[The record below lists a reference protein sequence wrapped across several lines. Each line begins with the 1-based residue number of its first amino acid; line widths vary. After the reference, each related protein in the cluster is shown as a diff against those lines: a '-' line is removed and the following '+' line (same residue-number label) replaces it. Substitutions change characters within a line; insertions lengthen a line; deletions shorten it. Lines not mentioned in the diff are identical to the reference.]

1 MEADTK
7 LPSALNNRQVKSL
20 RAGRSRLWRRFEMT
34 GVWAIG
40 DQAVVSLGN
49 FLTTIILARHFS
61 PEVYGIWAVIF
72 GLILFLNVIHASLI
86 TYPLT
91 IKAAALDEEAMR
103 RLVKGS
109 LSLTVILTVPL
120 GLALCG
126 AAWLIGQPYLGL
138 WGWLALFFWQLQ
150 EITRRALMAR
160 LAFRKALFSDAISY
174 LGQAALVWMLAQS
187 GELSPERCLGIVA
200 ATCGMAALVQAVL
213 LGLLRAAGARPE
225 FKNLAGAFWQTGRWV
240 LWSNV
245 ATNFSIQV
253 VPWSL
258 FLIRGAGDAAGFQAV
273 SNLLGFSHPIML
285 SLGNIIIPAAALARA
300 RGGLRAARR
309 VAIVYA
315 AQGGLLLLPYFVA
328 LALFPK
334 QFLALFYSARSPYL
348 ELDGALRLF
357 TLAYLFYYFSLVLK
371 FLLNALEEN
380 RSQFIAEL
388 SSSLLLAIMIIPL
401 VFAYGL
407 TGGLI
412 ATGAWLCA
420 RFISNAIILRQTR
433 A

>member
-1 MEADTK
+1 MQADSK
-7 LPSALNNRQVKSL
+7 LPSALDARLVKSSGG
-20 RAGRSRLWRRFEMT
+20 RRSRLWNLLEVK
-34 GVWAIG
+34 GAWAIG

-49 FLTTIILARHFS
+49 FLTTIILARSFS
-61 PEVYGIWAVIF
+61 PEVYGIWTVLF
-72 GLILFLNVIHASLI
+72 SFILFLNVIHASLI

-91 IKAAALDEEAMR
+91 IKATTLDEPGMR
-103 RLVKGS
+103 QLVNGS
-109 LSLTVILTVPL
+109 LSLTIILTVPL

-126 AAWLIGQPYLGL
+126 AAWLIEQPLLGL

-174 LGQAALVWMLAQS
+174 LGQAALVWMLAQT
-187 GELSPERCLGIVA
+187 GRLSPDRCFIIVA
-200 ATCGMAALVQAVL
+200 ATCGMAALVQAL
-213 LGLLRAAGARPE
+213 MLGLLRSAARFE
-225 FKNLAGAFWQTGRWV
+225 FRSLIGNFWQAGRWV

-273 SNLLGFSHPIML
+273 SNLLGVSHPIML

-300 RGGLRAARR
+300 RGGMRAARR

-315 AQGGLLLLPYFVA
+315 SQGGLLLLPYFVA
-328 LALFPK
+328 LVLFPR
-334 QFLALFYSARSPYL
+334 QLLSLFYSARSPYL

-357 TLAYLFYYFSLVLK
+357 AIAYLFYYFSLVLK
-371 FLLNALEEN
+371 FLLNALEKN

-388 SSSLLLAIMIIPL
+388 VSSLLLAIMIVPL

-407 TGGLI
+407 MGGLV
-412 ATGAWLCA
+412 ATGLWLCA

>member
-1 MEADTK
+1 METDTK
-7 LPSALNNRQVKSL
+7 LPPALSQVQSL
-20 RAGRSRLWRRFEMT
+20 RQRRSRLWSLFEMK
-34 GVWAIG
+34 GVLAIG

-49 FLTTIILARHFS
+49 FLTTIILARSFS
-61 PEVYGIWAVIF
+61 PEVYGVWTVLF
-72 GLILFLNVIHASLI
+72 GFILFLNVIHASLI

-91 IKAAALDEEAMR
+91 VKAGALDEAEMR
-103 RLVKGS
+103 QLVKGS
-109 LSLTVILTVPL
+109 LSLTVMVNVPL
-120 GLALCG
+120 GLAFCG

-160 LAFRKALFSDAISY
+160 LAFRKALLSDAISY
-174 LGQAALVWMLAQS
+174 LGQAALVWLLAQTNA
-187 GELSPERCLGIVA
+187 LSLERCFIIVA
-200 ATCGMAALVQAVL
+200 ATCGMAALVQAL
-213 LGLLRAAGARPE
+213 MLGLLRAGAGFE

-245 ATNFSIQV
+245 ATNFSIQI

-258 FLIRGAGDAAGFQAV
+258 FLLRGANDAAGFQAV
-273 SNLLGFSHPIML
+273 SNLLGVSHPIML
-285 SLGNIIIPAAALARA
+285 SLGNIIIPAAAMARA
-300 RGGLRAARR
+300 RDGLSAARR

-315 AQGGLLLLPYFVA
+315 AQGGLLLLPYFAA
-328 LALFPK
+328 LALFPR
-334 QFLALFYSARSPYL
+334 QFLALFYSARSPYM

-357 TLAYLFYYFSLVLK
+357 TAAYLFYYFSLVLK

-388 SSSLLLAIMIIPL
+388 VSSLLLAVMIVPL

-407 TGGLI
+407 TGGLV

-420 RFISNAIILRQTR
+420 RFISNAIILRQTH